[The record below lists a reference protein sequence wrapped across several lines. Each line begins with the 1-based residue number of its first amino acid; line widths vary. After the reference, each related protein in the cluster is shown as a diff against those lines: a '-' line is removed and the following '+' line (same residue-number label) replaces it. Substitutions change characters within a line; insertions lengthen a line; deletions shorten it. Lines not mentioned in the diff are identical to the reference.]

1 MKQLDKVILLKKITN
16 VDEAKAFIDELARCG
31 KIFHFDDNPYEVEVL
46 TPYEALH
53 VDARVIEIF
62 NLKNPNWGEHQDCYG
77 YGLYKLNH

>member
-31 KIFHFDDNPYEVEVL
+31 KIFHFDDNPYEVEVF
-46 TPYEALH
+46 TPFEAFN
-53 VDARVIEIF
+53 VDKRILEIF
-62 NLKNPNWGEHQDCYG
+62 ALNRPDWGEHEDIYG